1 MFKSRCPVCDDGTLL
16 VNRDRASLA
25 VTPDDHCVACGQ
37 RVNYLDDLIG
47 GEPVL
52 RAVVPPRRKKDWV
65 GRRVRLRLDLQN
77 KGGDLFRAGEVMEVR
92 RNFGG
97 LELRSLANCEVC
109 HHGRFRSI
117 KMVSETQVELLPQ
130 SFSKMS
136 DARDPSLILV
146 AVRRILTEGLKY
158 YEHDG
163 QSLSKRVVRFAL
175 VALGVPEENQ
185 P

>member
-1 MFKSRCPVCDDGTLL
+1 M
-16 VNRDRASLA
+16 
-25 VTPDDHCVACGQ
+25 
-37 RVNYLDDLIG
+37 
-47 GEPVL
+47 
-52 RAVVPPRRKKDWV
+52 
-65 GRRVRLRLDLQN
+65 
-77 KGGDLFRAGEVMEVR
+77 
-92 RNFGG
+92 
-97 LELRSLANCEVC
+97 
-109 HHGRFRSI
+109 

-163 QSLSKRVVRFAL
+163 QSLSKRVVRDAL